1 MHLRARTNDQNM
13 NPTQT
18 YLNG

>member
-1 MHLRARTNDQNM
+1 M

>member
-1 MHLRARTNDQNM
+1 MHPRARTNDQNM